1 MSFFFSRDTKV
12 FMKWS
17 ADGTTANTALY
28 EIPVLDGFS
37 FSQATN
43 TTEVTLNEAATSS
56 GYTKRGS
63 LKPNNTA
70 FAPETPSSHVSKRL
84 KGIFKGMESGFSK

>member
-1 MSFFFSRDTKV
+1 MFKIAVRTIV
-12 FMKWS
+12 LIILLL
-17 ADGTTANTALY
+17 ALGMGIY
-28 EIPVLDGFS
+28 VLIPH
-37 FSQATN
+37 
-43 TTEVTLNEAATSS
+43 
-56 GYTKRGS
+56 